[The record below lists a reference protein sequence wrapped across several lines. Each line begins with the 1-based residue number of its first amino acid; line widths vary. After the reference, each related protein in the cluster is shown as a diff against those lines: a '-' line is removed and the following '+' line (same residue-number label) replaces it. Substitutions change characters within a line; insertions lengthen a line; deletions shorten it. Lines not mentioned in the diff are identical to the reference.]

1 MFLVC
6 LCVCLPNVSKL
17 GYNYLKYSFCGQN
30 PDTIF
35 CFRKDATAAVGVWV
49 TSACSPFEPFA
60 PSKIAKTVNK
70 TRNRNYTKFFFTWS
84 TPREPR
90 RFSDTFSCYLRLS
103 DIFIHAIPM
112 HISGVC
118 TKKHTLSKGKSLPRR
133 FYCFHYVVCVCI
145 AKCVRTYR

>member
-70 TRNRNYTKFFFTWS
+70 TRNRNYTNFFLPGAHRENLAGFLIHFHVIYVCLIFLFMPFPCKFLVFVPKNIRSRKEKAYLAVFTVF
-84 TPREPR
+84 T
-90 RFSDTFSCYLRLS
+90 
-103 DIFIHAIPM
+103 M
-112 HISGVC
+112 
-118 TKKHTLSKGKSLPRR
+118 
-133 FYCFHYVVCVCI
+133 
-145 AKCVRTYR
+145 